1 MFDIIPSTDDDA
13 PPALDADLDLPQPGT
28 AVLTVAGEVDTVTA
42 SHLGVVLSR
51 LLDEPADVLVADLTG
66 ITFLASSGLAVL
78 IQAASRA
85 DGTGRRLRLVASGR
99 QVRRPLEI
107 TGTDQLF
114 DLHDDRTSAGLTE
127 SGPPGQPGA
136 DRD

>member
-1 MFDIIPSTDDDA
+1 MIPSTGEDA
-13 PPALDADLDLPQPGT
+13 LPALDADLHLPRPGT
-28 AVLTVAGEVDTVTA
+28 AVLTVAGEVDTITA
-42 SHLGVVLSR
+42 AHLGVALGR
-51 LLDEPADVLVADLTG
+51 LLDEPADVLVVDLTG

-114 DLHDDRTSAGLTE
+114 DLHDDRASAGIAE
-127 SGPPGQPGA
+127 SGAPGQPGA

>member
-1 MFDIIPSTDDDA
+1 MFDMIPSAGDDA
-13 PPALDADLDLPQPGT
+13 PPALDTDLDLPHPGT
-28 AVLTVAGEVDTVTA
+28 AVLTVAGEIDTITA
-42 SHLGVVLSR
+42 PHLGVALGR

-78 IQAASRA
+78 IQAAHRA

-127 SGPPGQPGA
+127 SGAPGRP
-136 DRD
+136 

>member
-1 MFDIIPSTDDDA
+1 MFDMIPSTCDDA
-13 PPALDADLDLPQPGT
+13 LPALDADLDLPRPGT
-28 AVLTVAGEVDTVTA
+28 AVLTVAGEVDTITA
-42 SHLGVVLSR
+42 SHLDVALGR
-51 LLDEPADVLVADLTG
+51 LLDETADVLVADLTG

-85 DGTGRRLRLVASGR
+85 EGTGRRLRLVAPGR

-114 DLHDDRTSAGLTE
+114 DIYDDRAAAGLTE
-127 SGPPGQPGA
+127 SGAPRQP
-136 DRD
+136 